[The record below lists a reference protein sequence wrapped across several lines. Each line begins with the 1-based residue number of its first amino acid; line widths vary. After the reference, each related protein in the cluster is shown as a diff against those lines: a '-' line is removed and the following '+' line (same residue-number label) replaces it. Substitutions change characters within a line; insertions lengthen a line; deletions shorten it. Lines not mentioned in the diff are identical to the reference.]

1 LTKFIDFKF
10 ARNSSRKEKML
21 NLKSILR
28 RHTGDN
34 VNDNGEDQMPK
45 PQQQPTNITQNDRK
59 GAIKNYS
66 FVKTVNS
73 LEELDKYRFQQV
85 INGKGKI
92 FSN

>member
-34 VNDNGEDQMPK
+34 VNGNGEDQMPK
-45 PQQQPTNITQNDRK
+45 PQQQPTNITQNDRR

-66 FVKTVNS
+66 FVKTLNS
-73 LEELDKYRFQQV
+73 LEELEKYRFQQV
-85 INGKGKI
+85 MNGKEKT